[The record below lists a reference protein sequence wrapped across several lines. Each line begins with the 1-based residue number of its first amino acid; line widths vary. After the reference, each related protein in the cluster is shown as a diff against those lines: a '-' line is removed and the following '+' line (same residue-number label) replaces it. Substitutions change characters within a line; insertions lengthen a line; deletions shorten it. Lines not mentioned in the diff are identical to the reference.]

1 MRGRRCNGGAACIR
15 HCENGK
21 AQSAKIPEPE
31 DLHAAWRQS
40 DGNQMCPVIVC
51 FLLSSGRGNLSAA
64 FLLPFSVPDL
74 NHDELPYYFK
84 ERKA

>member
-51 FLLSSGRGNLSAA
+51 FFAKQRSRQFVSGFFVA
-64 FLLPFSVPDL
+64 FFCSGP
-74 NHDELPYYFK
+74 
-84 ERKA
+84 